1 MGATILIDSRE
12 CESNYVDYLRTDYPV
27 EIKFLE
33 SGDIVV
39 HDLGIERK
47 TVSDFF
53 ATLREGRLF
62 PQLHKLKRNFR
73 RQLLIIEGRGMRFH
87 LDDEPLMALYIR
99 ICAGWQ
105 IPILHTRDGQHTAG
119 VVKRIFDQD
128 TRAPA
133 GPMRPRPRN
142 PAYAIK
148 EPALRVVTAIPGI
161 GPKRAVALIS
171 HFRTISAI
179 LGASQS
185 ELLKVP
191 GIGRVQAASI
201 CALNNPL
208 KVR

>member
-1 MGATILIDSRE
+1 MRTTIIIDSRE
-12 CESNYVDYLRTDYPV
+12 RDAGYIDYLRTDYPV

-33 SGDIVV
+33 SGDIIV

-47 TVSDFF
+47 TVCDFF

-62 PQLHKLKRNFR
+62 TQLRDMKRTFR
-73 RQLLIIEGRGMRFH
+73 RQMLIIEGRGMRFH
-87 LDDEPLMALYIR
+87 LDNEPLMALYIR
-99 ICAGWQ
+99 ICSGWQ
-105 IPILHTRDGQHTAG
+105 IPILHTRDGQHTAD
-119 VVKRIFDQD
+119 VIKRIADQD
-128 TRAPA
+128 IRASA

-161 GPKRAVALIS
+161 GPKRALALIT

-179 LGASQS
+179 LGAPQS

-191 GIGRVQAASI
+191 GIGRAHAATI
-201 CALNNPL
+201 RALNHP
-208 KVR
+208 